1 MTNPRDIGE
10 RFHSEDGRTPR
21 AILHGRGM
29 TIHRAGLLLVGVIVM
44 IAGIAVGSSLPNLRD
59 SSTAG
64 GSVVPSVPM
73 AIPSSSVLEGVQSP
87 DAIASGL
94 TENAAVNIARANA
107 PRAAE
112 GRVLSARLGNS
123 GTLLSSAGLLDI
135 SAKLQ
140 ADRQVW
146 VISLAVGDGLGA
158 EGSTV
163 VVDFLDGHVYGAV
176 AWRS

>member
-1 MTNPRDIGE
+1 
-10 RFHSEDGRTPR
+10 
-21 AILHGRGM
+21 
-29 TIHRAGLLLVGVIVM
+29 
-44 IAGIAVGSSLPNLRD
+44 
-59 SSTAG
+59 
-64 GSVVPSVPM
+64 
-73 AIPSSSVLEGVQSP
+73 
-87 DAIASGL
+87 
-94 TENAAVNIARANA
+94 
-107 PRAAE
+107 
-112 GRVLSARLGNS
+112 LGNS